1 MSERESGI
9 RLARASRAPPTEA
22 ELKLWSVL
30 RRGQLDG
37 FRFRRR
43 VRLGSYVADFLCD
56 ETGLI
61 VETDARHDRMHDSVL
76 AEQGY
81 EVLRFS
87 NDDLVLR
94 TDAVLDQMR
103 LRLQARR
110 LAVTD
115 ADARIQAPGQHSRL
129 DIDFM
134 QHAQQLAVRAA
145 EAGEV
150 PVGAVVVHDGV
161 VIGQGWNQSIGSH
174 DPSAHAEMVALRQAA
189 LHLGNYRLPGVTLY
203 VTLEPCAMCAGAI
216 IHARVQRLVFGAWDA
231 KAGAV
236 RSVYDLIA
244 KPRLNHVVE
253 WTGGVCEAECGQLLR
268 DFFRARRQAAN
279 PN

>member
-87 NDDLVLR
+87 NDDLLQR

-134 QHAQQLAVRAA
+134 QHAQQLALRAA

-189 LHLGNYRLPGVTLY
+189 LHLGNYRLPGATLY

-216 IHARVQRLVFGAWDA
+216 AHARLRRVYYGAEDL

-236 RSVYDLIA
+236 DNGVRLFESPNCHHRPEVIGGLGAKRSG
-244 KPRLNHVVE
+244 E
-253 WTGGVCEAECGQLLR
+253 LLKA
-268 DFFRARRQAAN
+268 FFQGLR
-279 PN
+279 